1 MTTCNNCNNQI
12 QNKFCSFCGQSIAMN
27 GKINLKHFL
36 IEFFHSIFHTGGGL
50 FYTLKL
56 LFFKPEIVL
65 NGYLS
70 GKRKVFFSPIK
81 FFLIT
86 TIIYISSIHFVNEGI
101 NDYQTKTIEYYI
113 KNYKYLMIFGP
124 VLIAGF
130 INWIIYKKKKLSYTE
145 NFIVSIY
152 IFSGIYLISSF
163 YMLLNYFANLKMI
176 YIGIIIEIIFYSY
189 AMSRFYNK
197 NKVIGMFIN
206 TLLYLIIIFLFYLPI
221 ILTAKK

>member
-1 MTTCNNCNNQI
+1 
-12 QNKFCSFCGQSIAMN
+12 
-27 GKINLKHFL
+27 
-36 IEFFHSIFHTGGGL
+36 
-50 FYTLKL
+50 
-56 LFFKPEIVL
+56 
-65 NGYLS
+65 
-70 GKRKVFFSPIK
+70 
-81 FFLIT
+81 
-86 TIIYISSIHFVNEGI
+86 
-101 NDYQTKTIEYYI
+101 
-113 KNYKYLMIFGP
+113 MIFGP

-197 NKVIGMFIN
+197 NKFIGMFIN